1 MEDFEELPKMAGW
14 HETNLAVPE
23 GQLQVASIKPNYNI
37 TFHRV
42 TANGFATGDRV
53 GSLDFN
59 GPELKFEG
67 DAEESAKVFIDWI
80 AHTFKGRLEE
90 EYRRGYDA
98 AKAGL
103 ECKP

>member
-1 MEDFEELPKMAGW
+1 MDDFEELPKMAGW

-23 GQLQVASIKPNYNI
+23 GQHLSIGNIKPNYTI
-37 TFHRV
+37 TFHRN
-42 TANGFATGDRV
+42 TDTSGNGREV
-53 GSLDFN
+53 GKFDFN
-59 GPELKFEG
+59 GPEMKFTG
-67 DAEESAKVFIDWI
+67 DVDESAKVFIDWI

-98 AKAGL
+98 AKAGE